1 MARAQQRLSL
11 FWMVKGGGLKGVRE
25 GTGLHG
31 EMDRG
36 VGCQGRILSDLLL
49 DGSLKGMSQFLTQIV
64 PGSHVS
70 VLSERGFESLF
81 VEDVSPVTSS
91 AYGS

>member
-1 MARAQQRLSL
+1 
-11 FWMVKGGGLKGVRE
+11 
-25 GTGLHG
+25 
-31 EMDRG
+31 
-36 VGCQGRILSDLLL
+36 
-49 DGSLKGMSQFLTQIV
+49 
-64 PGSHVS
+64 

>member
-1 MARAQQRLSL
+1 M
-11 FWMVKGGGLKGVRE
+11 RE

-36 VGCQGRILSDLLL
+36 VGCEGRILSDLLL
-49 DGSLKGMSQFLTQIV
+49 DGSLKGLSQFLAKIV
-64 PGSHVS
+64 LASRAS
-70 VLSERGFESLF
+70 VLSERGFVPLF
-81 VEDVSPVTSS
+81 VEDVSPATSS